1 MLRIKF
7 TNGKEVTVNKKK
19 LKEQDINTP
28 QQVITQKILKMTTV
42 GNTLNEMKSI
52 GMQIPAERIIIQI
65 QGARTIL
72 ENCFKYFLSLQNEDF
87 YWQPEYEEIVDWLEN
102 NEGKGLFLYGDC
114 GRGKSL
120 LSRYVLPAILLKYCR
135 KVVRVYDVQEINSN
149 IDEVLK
155 KHILS
160 LDDIGTEELSV
171 NYGNKRLAFAEIMDA
186 AEKYGKLIIIS
197 TNLKKQGHSKTR
209 GIIDTYG
216 ERVFERII
224 ATTKRVAFQGESLR
238 K

>member
-1 MLRIKF
+1 
-7 TNGKEVTVNKKK
+7 
-19 LKEQDINTP
+19 
-28 QQVITQKILKMTTV
+28 MTTV
-42 GNTLNEMKSI
+42 GNTLNEMKSL
-52 GMQIPAERIIIQI
+52 GMQVPAERVIIQI

-72 ENCFKYFLSLQNEDF
+72 ENCFKYFLSFEKVEF
-87 YWQPEYEEIVDWLEN
+87 VWQPEYEEVVKWLEN

-135 KVVRVYDVQEINSN
+135 KVVRVYDVQEMNSN
-149 IDEVLK
+149 IDEVLN

-186 AEKYGKLIIIS
+186 TEKHGKLIIIS
-197 TNLKKQGHSKTR
+197 TNLNKEE
-209 GIIDTYG
+209 IIKRYG

-224 ATTKRVAFQGESLR
+224 ATTKRVEFKGKSLR